1 VASRSFVSSEARQE
15 CAGREDAGCS
25 EILHLPSSLSRARP
39 DFLPTILAMVW
50 GLTVCFGL
58 DRSNY
63 SSWRRVQWRML
74 GKLGKDCMGDLQR
87 STRRWRRRVWQTAW
101 LTSQLFTCGGVNVVG
116 RQFGFAHSRET
127 GARDVE
133 TTRQLLWPLSWALG
147 WPCARQPLDSL
158 VPAPR
163 RQPSPLLSQAL
174 TTDCIPPHN
183 SSLLRHLAL
192 HPTSRSLP

>member
-1 VASRSFVSSEARQE
+1 MASGSSFVCSSEARQE

-25 EILHLPSSLSRARP
+25 ETLHLPSSLSRARP

-50 GLTVCFGL
+50 GLTGCFDSGPEQL
-58 DRSNY
+58 QQSAA
-63 SSWRRVQWRML
+63 RVQWRML

-87 STRRWRRRVWQTAW
+87 STRRWRQRVWQTAW
-101 LTSQLFTCGGVNVVG
+101 LTSQLSTCGGDDVVG
-116 RQFGFAHSRET
+116 RQSGFAHSVDGR
-127 GARDVE
+127 ARDVE

-163 RQPSPLLSQAL
+163 RQP
-174 TTDCIPPHN
+174 T
-183 SSLLRHLAL
+183 
-192 HPTSRSLP
+192 SLPGSDY